1 MIRQDGGVFPY
12 TPLSPTEP
20 TTVPTRAAF
29 ALLCVKAAVALLLSG
44 ISVPVLAHEGTS
56 LPYGSFMAGI
66 THPVLGA
73 DHFLA
78 MVSVGVVSAQIGGR
92 AIWSVPATFVTVM
105 AVGGLLGMQD
115 IGLGAIESGIA
126 LSVLVLG
133 AAIAADKRL
142 PVAVAM
148 IAVGVFAVFHG
159 YAHGGEMPQVAE
171 PVRYGAGF
179 LTGTAVLHI
188 AGLVIG
194 DISQHYERG
203 KQVLRAA
210 GLVIA
215 ALGCMFVYF
224 AFLGG

>member
-1 MIRQDGGVFPY
+1 MKLTLKTAV
-12 TPLSPTEP
+12 LSI
-20 TTVPTRAAF
+20 
-29 ALLCVKAAVALLLSG
+29 LCLAW
-44 ISVPVLAHEGTS
+44 PVLAHDGAV
-56 LPYGSFMAGI
+56 LKYGSFMAGL

-92 AIWSVPATFVTVM
+92 AIWTVPATFVSVM
-105 AVGGLLGMQD
+105 GLGGLLGMQD
-115 IGLGAIESGIA
+115 VGLGAIEFGIA
-126 LSVLVLG
+126 FSVLALG
-133 AAIAADKRL
+133 SAIAADKRL

-148 IAVGVFAVFHG
+148 VAVAVFAVFHG

-171 PVRYGAGF
+171 PVRYAAGF

-203 KQVLRAA
+203 KQGLRAA
-210 GLVIA
+210 GVIVA
-215 ALGCMFVYF
+215 VLGCVFLYS
-224 AFLGG
+224 AFSGG